1 MRVLLRLSEGA
12 AVEPELYAAALQQSE
27 SDLSRL
33 QIGYLVIDPA
43 VCSPELIAF
52 AHRVFQLTL
61 VTSEGG
67 LDLYRTPLAPPIS
80 TP

>member
-1 MRVLLRLSEGA
+1 MPL
-12 AVEPELYAAALQQSE
+12 ALQQSE
-27 SDLSRL
+27 SDLRRVE
-33 QIGYLVIDPA
+33 IGYVVIDPA
-43 VCSPELIAF
+43 ACSPELVAF

-80 TP
+80 SP